1 MAGALAPEI
10 RLEAAV
16 LCVVP
21 GLVSDKPQVQK
32 ADLSYRALMTDLA
45 SREDLCLD

>member
-16 LCVVP
+16 VCAVL

-32 ADLSYRALMTDLA
+32 ADLSYRALTTDLA
-45 SREDLCLD
+45 SREDLCLA